1 MAWNVI
7 ASFYEKFFGQ
17 EKKLPKNQFAVFVR
31 GHRVHVANTKQEAE
45 GFVRD
50 TFEFI
55 DSSHAGKKGFG
66 GYQNTTKNRRWIGY
80 RSQVKIVELK
90 R

>member
-1 MAWNVI
+1 MSWLERLA
-7 ASFYEKFFGQ
+7 EFFGIESTESQ
-17 EKKLPKNQFAVFVR
+17 PAHQFAVFVR
-31 GHRVHVANTKQEAE
+31 GHRVHVADSLQSAE
-45 GFVRD
+45 DFVRD
-50 TFEFI
+50 TFEFV
-55 DSSHAGKKGFG
+55 DAAHAGKKGFG